1 MAKRATLASQAYR
14 EILATEPVLAEKVTE
29 ALLRLKAATATL
41 STVPAT
47 AYMASRGIAAIRRI
61 PRRPGENNATPNVR
75 AKPPPK
81 AVGLSALLGHWS
93 KKKRER
99 PVMQPELTHEALRL
113 YEQNQ
118 ALHR

>member
-61 PRRPGENNATPNVR
+61 PRRPGENNATPNAQVNWQQR
-75 AKPPPK
+75 AQHVDVQLN
-81 AVGLSALLGHWS
+81 AQLG
-93 KKKRER
+93 
-99 PVMQPELTHEALRL
+99 
-113 YEQNQ
+113 
-118 ALHR
+118 

>member
-61 PRRPGENNATPNVR
+61 PRRPGENNATPNGQGKR
-75 AKPPPK
+75 LAESQ
-81 AVGLSALLGHWS
+81 SA
-93 KKKRER
+93 
-99 PVMQPELTHEALRL
+99 
-113 YEQNQ
+113 
-118 ALHR
+118 